1 MISIFSKISELKVG
15 LLLDISNQI
24 RYEVPSGQFTGFTLN
39 TKQLDSWISAPDAY
53 VVYLF
58 TLMTWLQVITT
69 TTMTTR
75 PVTVRAPAAASSA
88 SDSSTPLQQYVNK
101 LKLVKTLL
109 GLRL

>member
-1 MISIFSKISELKVG
+1 MM
-15 LLLDISNQI
+15 
-24 RYEVPSGQFTGFTLN
+24 P
-39 TKQLDSWISAPDAY
+39 
-53 VVYLF
+53 VYLP

-75 PVTVRAPAAASSA
+75 PVTVAVRAPAAASSSA
-88 SDSSTPLQQYVNK
+88 SASPLQQYVNK

>member
-1 MISIFSKISELKVG
+1 
-15 LLLDISNQI
+15 
-24 RYEVPSGQFTGFTLN
+24 
-39 TKQLDSWISAPDAY
+39 
-53 VVYLF
+53 
-58 TLMTWLQVITT
+58 MTWLQVITT

-75 PVTVRAPAAASSA
+75 PVTVRAPAAASSSA

>member
-1 MISIFSKISELKVG
+1 MM
-15 LLLDISNQI
+15 
-24 RYEVPSGQFTGFTLN
+24 P
-39 TKQLDSWISAPDAY
+39 
-53 VVYLF
+53 VYLP

-75 PVTVRAPAAASSA
+75 PVTVRAPAAASSSA
-88 SDSSTPLQQYVNK
+88 SASPLQQYVNK